1 MHIASLNFAEVLKP
15 ENIREVLDISW
26 DYRSKWK
33 FIGIELKIPD
43 STLEAIETDHKK
55 CEDCLLDMI
64 KIWLRGD
71 YPQPTRSA
79 ITAALQSKYVADEVT
94 SIQGG

>member
-1 MHIASLNFAEVLKP
+1 MLEP
-15 ENIREVLDISW
+15 GNIRKVFDISW

-33 FIGIELKIPD
+33 FIGMELKIPNG
-43 STLEAIETDHKK
+43 TLEAIETDHKK
-55 CEDCLLDMI
+55 CDDCLLEMI

-71 YPQPTRSA
+71 YTQPTKSA
-79 ITAALQSKYVADEVT
+79 ITAALQSKYVAGEVT